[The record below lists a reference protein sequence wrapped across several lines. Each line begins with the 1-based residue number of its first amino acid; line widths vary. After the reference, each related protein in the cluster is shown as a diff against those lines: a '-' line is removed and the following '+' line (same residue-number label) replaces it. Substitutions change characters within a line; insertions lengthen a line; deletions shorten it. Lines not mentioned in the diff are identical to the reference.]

1 MINTKKYIEEYIK
14 IKDKNSNIIP
24 FKINEPQQRLY
35 GIIKN
40 QNELKKPIR
49 IIILKARQMGFSTI
63 TEAIIFKKTA
73 TKKNINS
80 GIIAHK
86 DESTT
91 NLFNMSKRIYDNL
104 PEELKPAIK
113 NSNAK
118 ELIFNTKDNKG
129 LDSKIKCM
137 TAGGQGVG
145 RSDTFNNLHISEL
158 AFWQGD
164 KKTTLNGLLQAV
176 PNTSDSMII
185 IESTA
190 NGFDYF
196 KELWDK
202 AVNGENDFI
211 ALFVGWHELQ
221 EYRMPYTGFE
231 LTEEEEQIKN
241 LYNLSNEQITWRR
254 WCIANNCGGDIQLF
268 KQEYPINPQEAF
280 ISTGT
285 CVFDKEA
292 IINRIQELKQP
303 IKQGFFVYDTYYNKD
318 FNEVLIKNNTIKWIE
333 DNNGYIKIYA
343 DVKNGYPYVLGGDTA
358 GEGSDN
364 FAGQV
369 IDNISG
375 KQVAVLKHQFDEDMY
390 AKQMYCLGMYYN
402 KALMGIET
410 NYSTYPTKEVERLQY
425 SNLYVREREDTY
437 THNIAK
443 AFGFQTT
450 SVTRPIILADLIR
463 IFRDNINN
471 INDKDTL
478 KEALTFIRNEKGRPE
493 AQQGAHDD
501 LIMSLAI
508 TYYIRT
514 QQTTEIRKTK
524 ITEVKIPQ
532 EFITEE
538 QSQNYV
544 EW

>member
-24 FKINEPQQRLY
+24 FTINEPQQRLY
-35 GIIKN
+35 DIIK
-40 QNELKKPIR
+40 QQSIAKKPVR

-63 TEAIIFKKTA
+63 TEAVIFKKTA
-73 TKKNINS
+73 TKKNVNS

-104 PEELKPAIK
+104 PEELKPVIK

-164 KKTTLNGLLQAV
+164 KKTTLNGLMQAV

-202 AVNGENDFI
+202 AVNKENDFI
-211 ALFVGWHELQ
+211 PLFVGWHELK
-221 EYRMPYTGFE
+221 EYQMPYTGFE
-231 LTEEEEQIKN
+231 LTEEEQQIKN
-241 LYNLSNEQITWRR
+241 LYSLTNEQITWRR

-292 IINRIQELKQP
+292 IINRMQELKQP
-303 IKQGFFVYDTYYNKD
+303 IKQGYFVYDTYYSKD
-318 FNEVLIKNNTIKWIE
+318 FNEVLIKDNTIKWID
-333 DNNGYIKIYA
+333 DNDGYIKIYEE
-343 DVKNGYPYVLGGDTA
+343 VKNGYPYVLGGDTA

-369 IDNISG
+369 INNISS

-390 AKQMYCLGMYYN
+390 AKQMYCLGIYYN
-402 KALMGIET
+402 KALIGIET

-425 SNLYVREREDTY
+425 PNLYVREREDTY

-471 INDKDTL
+471 INDNDTL
-478 KEALTFIRNEKGRPE
+478 KEALTFIRNEKGRAE

-501 LIMSLAI
+501 MIMSLAI

-524 ITEVKIPQ
+524 ITEVKIPR

-538 QSQNYV
+538 QSENYI